1 MHYFR
6 LINEKESK
14 EIIPGFFARFVHTEN
29 VTLVF
34 WEARAGNT
42 FPEHAHPHEQIST
55 IQKGK
60 FQLTINGETQ
70 ILKEGVAAVIPSNTR
85 HSGIALTDCKL
96 IDVFYPVREDYKNRE
111 REF

>member
-1 MHYFR
+1 M
-6 LINEKESK
+6 
-14 EIIPGFFARFVHTEN
+14 HTEN

-34 WEARAGNT
+34 WEARAGST

-70 ILKEGVAAVIPSNTR
+70 ILEEGVAAVIPSNTR

>member
-34 WEARAGNT
+34 WEARAGST

-55 IQKGK
+55 IQKRK

-70 ILKEGVAAVIPSNTR
+70 ILEEGVAAVTTSNIR